1 MKNII
6 KPKLQS
12 YNINLQINFP
22 NSKKDNWHK
31 LWKLDKKLIG
41 TKQYMGFAWFWDHEI
56 KHYMR
61 ESSAKDKKYIH
72 DCFLLNKIPLM
83 QNKFEKGYY
92 FKSNK
97 LAEKIVND
105 YFENNRKK
113 MLIKKFG

>member
-1 MKNII
+1 MENII
-6 KPKLQS
+6 KPKLES

-22 NSKKDNWHK
+22 DNKRTNWHK

-41 TKQYMGFAWFWDHEI
+41 TKQYMGFAWFWDHEV

-72 DCFLLNKIPLM
+72 DCFLLNKIPII
-83 QNKFEKGYY
+83 KGTLGNY

-97 LAEKIVND
+97 LAEKIVNN
-105 YFENNRKK
+105 YFEKNRKK
-113 MLIKKFG
+113 MLTKKFG